1 MSVQNR
7 IKVNESQLKE
17 LKENERKLREIY
29 STEKDNYD
37 KSCEIIL
44 EQEKHILNI
53 LQNHT
58 RTLKDDL
65 NEKWIDIDHSVS
77 EEIKQVIE
85 SGTKLEAQNK
95 TLLEILHSND
105 PVKIFGCSASY
116 SKIKPIVLNFNTMP
130 VFVPNKL
137 HENDLKYGSLKQLLS
152 IHKQPSSIS
161 TSNTKFQLLN
171 QFTLDHDITKIKV
184 GTDNSIWVAH
194 RHESILIN
202 MKVNETGPKIS
213 NLFTDLYVYDMD
225 FSFKQDLLL
234 SSENYEVSVIPCGS
248 NEINILYDSSPL
260 VTEAIHVTKDRKI
273 IIGAMNDGPHFPVG
287 KKSKRKVIILNEKGK
302 VIRTLDIEKDRMPQI
317 SFPSRIARNSKG
329 YIAVIDIHSQ
339 EYDGRVVVLNA
350 NEKIKSFYNGHPDIN
365 TDSSFKPSDIE
376 LTPQENFLVLDCQS
390 CCFHVLDERGDF
402 KEFYDIRHINPDG
415 IPQTFSFD
423 NNNQHLYIGYTS
435 IQYEDSKAKPIVCVV
450 QTMF

>member
-1 MSVQNR
+1 MLLGSTKKHDLVEIKVEIQSKVVSVQNR

-225 FSFKQDLLL
+225 FSFKQDLML

-287 KKSKRKVIILNEKGK
+287 KKNQKGK
-302 VIRTLDIEKDRMPQI
+302 
-317 SFPSRIARNSKG
+317 
-329 YIAVIDIHSQ
+329 
-339 EYDGRVVVLNA
+339 
-350 NEKIKSFYNGHPDIN
+350 
-365 TDSSFKPSDIE
+365 
-376 LTPQENFLVLDCQS
+376 
-390 CCFHVLDERGDF
+390 
-402 KEFYDIRHINPDG
+402 
-415 IPQTFSFD
+415 
-423 NNNQHLYIGYTS
+423 
-435 IQYEDSKAKPIVCVV
+435 
-450 QTMF
+450 